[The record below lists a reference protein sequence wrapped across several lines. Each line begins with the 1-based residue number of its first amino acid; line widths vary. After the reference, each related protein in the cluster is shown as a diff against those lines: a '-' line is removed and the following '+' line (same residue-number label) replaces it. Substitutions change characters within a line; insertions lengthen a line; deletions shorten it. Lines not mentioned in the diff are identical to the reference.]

1 MTAAAGVGRVDLSWT
16 TPVNG
21 GSPILGYNL
30 YRGPSAGNL
39 SLYQPL
45 GVVTVYPDT
54 AVTAGTTYFYA
65 VAARNSLG
73 EGTRSVVRSA
83 TPTGVPTAPLNVT
96 AVTDVK
102 KGIDLTWSPPASN
115 GGSAITEYRIY
126 RSTSPGSEI
135 QVATVVGTV
144 GTYKDS
150 GTIRN
155 RRYYYVIRAFN
166 AAGLGPPSAE
176 VTALAK

>member
-1 MTAAAGVGRVDLSWT
+1 M
-16 TPVNG
+16 
-21 GSPILGYNL
+21 
-30 YRGPSAGNL
+30 
-39 SLYQPL
+39 
-45 GVVTVYPDT
+45 
-54 AVTAGTTYFYA
+54 
-65 VAARNSLG
+65 
-73 EGTRSVVRSA
+73 
-83 TPTGVPTAPLNVT
+83 PTAPLNVT

-166 AAGLGPPSAE
+166 TAGLGPPSAE